1 MITLKKL
8 HIMKEVAIPLI
19 FPDIEEV
26 RSYKDRNLVMHWKN
40 GDRVTIQKGPEAVRL
55 RKFLIRQFSGD
66 HIDK

>member
-1 MITLKKL
+1 
-8 HIMKEVAIPLI
+8 MKEVAIPLI

-26 RSYKDRNLVMHWKN
+26 RSDKDRNLIIVWKN
-40 GDRVTIQKGPEAVRL
+40 GDRITIKKGPEAVRV